1 MRSLRAWLNRLT
13 GLFSNQRREQ
23 EFASELEGHLQLH
36 IDENIRSGMT
46 PEAARRDA
54 ILKLGGLEPTRQA
67 YRERGTV
74 PFLETILHDL
84 RFALRQLVKNPGFT
98 LTAILMLTLGI
109 GASVAIFAFV
119 DSALLKPLP
128 YPKPSTLVD
137 VNESAPLFPRSN
149 LSYPDYLD
157 WKRLNQSFSSFD
169 AYTGAG
175 YLLNSTSGIEP
186 VAGERVTDGFFH
198 TLGIEPVLGR
208 DFYSG
213 EDLLSA
219 PHTVILSYATWQKR
233 FAGRK
238 DVAGQTVSLSGIPYT
253 IIGVLPDAF
262 EFAPHNNAEFWTTMH
277 ATGSCD
283 LRRSCHGLYGVAR
296 LKPGVSVQAALANT
310 SAIAEQLERQY
321 PDSNRGQG
329 AMVQPLSKYIVGDVR
344 PILLVLLGGASL
356 LLLIACVNV
365 ASLLLVRSE
374 SRKRE
379 IAVRGAL
386 GAGPAR
392 LARQFITEGLL
403 LVSIGTG
410 LGLLVAYGAMHIL
423 LNLISKDMMIHM
435 PYLRGL
441 GLNLHVLAFA
451 AAVAL
456 FAAAIFSLTPILR
469 LSFAEMREG
478 LTEGSRGSAGVL
490 WRRIGANLVV
500 LELAIAVV
508 LLVGAGLLGK
518 SFYHLLRVD
527 LAFQPDHLAT
537 LEVDLPETVYTKDAQ
552 LAAARKQILDRI
564 AAIPG
569 VTSAGISSDLPV
581 SGNGDTDWIRFVG
594 RDYNG
599 KHNEVN
605 ERDISA
611 NYFTTLKTKLIR
623 GRFFTEDDEDATKPL
638 VVIINQAFAKQYFP
652 NEDPIGK
659 RFGDTSL
666 SPKSIKQIVGIV
678 DDLRE
683 ASLDGQIWPAVYY
696 PIDQDTG
703 NSGFNLVV
711 RTAQAEQNMLPTFAS
726 TIHQVDPGIGTSNE
740 ATMLQ
745 HIDDS
750 QTAYLHRSSAW
761 LVGGFAVLALL
772 LGTIGLY
779 GVIAYSVSQRTR
791 EIGVRMA
798 LGAQRGSVYQLI
810 LKEGARLAVWGIA
823 AGIACS
829 LAATLLLRSILF
841 GVQSWD
847 IATLATVAIVLAAAS
862 LLASYIPAHRAASI
876 NPVEALRAE

>member
-1 MRSLRAWLNRLT
+1 MKSLRAWLNRLT
-13 GLFSNQRREQ
+13 GIFSNQRREQ
-23 EFASELEGHLQLH
+23 EFAAELEGHLQLH

-46 PEAARRDA
+46 PDAARRDA

-67 YRERGTV
+67 YRERGTL

-119 DSALLKPLP
+119 DAALLKPLP
-128 YPKPSTLVD
+128 YPNPSTLVD
-137 VNESAPLFPRSN
+137 VNESVPLFPRSN

-169 AYTGAG
+169 VYTGSG
-175 YLLNSTSGIEP
+175 YLLKSPSGIEP
-186 VAGERVTDGFFH
+186 VAGMRVTDGFFH
-198 TLGIEPVLGR
+198 TLGIAPLLGR
-208 DFYSG
+208 DFYAG

-219 PHTVILSYATWQKR
+219 PRTLILSYATWQKR

-238 DVAGQTVSLSGIPYT
+238 DVIGQTVSLSGIPYT
-253 IIGVLPDAF
+253 IIGVMPDSF
-262 EFAPHNNAEFWTTMH
+262 EFAPRNNAEFWTTMH

-296 LKPGVSVQAALANT
+296 LKPGFSIQAALANM
-310 SAIAEQLERQY
+310 SAIAQQLERQY
-321 PDSNRGQG
+321 PNDNRGQG

-344 PILLVLLGGASL
+344 PILLTLLGGAGL

-392 LARQFITEGLL
+392 LARQFLTEGLV
-403 LVSIGTG
+403 LVFIGTA
-410 LGLLVAYGAMHIL
+410 LGLLAAYGTMHIL
-423 LNLISKDMMIHM
+423 LSLISKDVMIHM

-441 GLNLHVLAFA
+441 GLNLHVLGFA
-451 AAVAL
+451 AVIAL
-456 FAAAIFSLTPILR
+456 FAVAIFSLTPILR

-537 LEVDLPETVYTKDAQ
+537 LEADLPETVYPKDAQ
-552 LAAARKQILDRI
+552 MAAVRKQLLDRI
-564 AAIPG
+564 AALPG
-569 VTSAGISSDLPV
+569 VVSAGMSTDLPV

-594 RDYNG
+594 RDYDG

-605 ERDISA
+605 QRDISV
-611 NYFTTLKTKLIR
+611 NYFATLKTKLIR
-623 GRFFTEDDEDATKPL
+623 GRLFTEDDDATKPM
-638 VVIINQAFAKQYFP
+638 VVIINRALAKQYFP

-659 RFGDTSL
+659 RIGDTTL

-703 NSGFNLVV
+703 VSGFNIVV
-711 RTAQAEQNMLPTFAS
+711 RTTQAEQNMLPTLVAA
-726 TIHQVDPGIGTSNE
+726 IHQVDPGIGTTGE
-740 ATMLQ
+740 ATMAQ
-745 HIDDS
+745 HINDS
-750 QTAYLHRSSAW
+750 PTAYIHRTAAW

-798 LGAQRGSVYQLI
+798 LGAQRASVYQLV

-847 IATLATVAIVLAAAS
+847 VATLATVAIVLAAAS

>member
-1 MRSLRAWLNRLT
+1 MKAFRAWLNRLT

-23 EFASELEGHLQLH
+23 EFAAELEGHLQLH
-36 IDENIRSGMT
+36 IDENIRAGMT

-54 ILKLGGLEPTRQA
+54 ILKLGGLELTRQA
-67 YRERGTV
+67 YRERGTL
-74 PFLETILHDL
+74 PFLETIVRDL
-84 RFALRQLVKNPGFT
+84 SFAHRQLVKNPGFT

-119 DSALLKPLP
+119 DAALLKPLP
-128 YPKPSTLVD
+128 YPNPGTLVD
-137 VNESAPLFPRSN
+137 VNESVPLFPRSN

-169 AYTGAG
+169 VYGGTG
-175 YLLNSTSGIEP
+175 YLLNSPSGIEP
-186 VAGERVTDGFFH
+186 VAGVRVTDGFFH
-198 TLGIEPVLGR
+198 TLGIAPLFGR
-208 DFYSG
+208 DFYAG
-213 EDLLSA
+213 EDLLGA
-219 PHTVILSYATWQKR
+219 PRTVILSYPTWQKR
-233 FAGRK
+233 FGGRK
-238 DVAGQTVSLSGIPYT
+238 EVVGQTVSLSGIPYT
-253 IIGVLPDAF
+253 IIGVMPDTF
-262 EFAPHNNAEFWTTMH
+262 VFAPRNNAEFWTTLH
-277 ATGSCD
+277 ASGACD

-296 LKPGVSVQAALANT
+296 LKDGVSLLAALANV
-310 SAIAEQLERQY
+310 SAIAQQLERQY
-321 PDSNRGQG
+321 PNENRGQG

-344 PILLVLLGGASL
+344 PILLILLGGAAL

-379 IAVRGAL
+379 IAIRGAL

-403 LVSIGTG
+403 LVFIGSA
-410 LGLLVAYGAMHIL
+410 LGLLVAYGAMRVL
-423 LNLISKDMMIHM
+423 LSLISKDMMIHM

-441 GLNLHVLAFA
+441 GLNLHVLSFA
-451 AAVAL
+451 AVIAL

-527 LAFQPDHLAT
+527 PAFQPDHLAT

-552 LAAARKQILDRI
+552 LAAVRKQILDRI

-594 RDYNG
+594 RDYDG

-605 ERDISA
+605 QRDISV

-623 GRFFTEDDEDATKPL
+623 GRLFTEDDDATKPL
-638 VVIINQAFAKQYFP
+638 VVIINQALAKQYFP

-696 PIDQDTG
+696 PVDQDTG

-711 RTAQAEQNMLPTFAS
+711 RTTQAEQNMLPTLVS
-726 TIHQVDPGIGTSNE
+726 TIHQVHPGIGTAGE
-740 ATMLQ
+740 ATMIQ

-779 GVIAYSVSQRTR
+779 GVIAYSVSQRTC

-798 LGAQRGSVYQLI
+798 LGAQRASVYQLI

-823 AGIACS
+823 SGIVCS
-829 LAATLLLRSILF
+829 LAATLLLRSMLF

-847 IATLATVAIVLAAAS
+847 VATLATVAMVLAGAA
-862 LLASYIPAHRAASI
+862 LLASYIPARRAASI

>member
-1 MRSLRAWLNRLT
+1 MKSLRAWLNRLT

-23 EFASELEGHLQLH
+23 EFAAELEGHLQLH
-36 IDENIRSGMT
+36 IDENVRSGMT

-67 YRERGTV
+67 YRERGTL

-84 RFALRQLVKNPGFT
+84 RFALRQLVKYPGFT
-98 LTAILMLTLGI
+98 LTAILMLALGI

-119 DSALLKPLP
+119 DAALLRPLP
-128 YPKPSTLVD
+128 YPNPSTLVD
-137 VNESAPLFPRSN
+137 VNESVPLFPRSN

-169 AYTGAG
+169 VYTGSG
-175 YLLNSTSGIEP
+175 YLLNSPSGIEP
-186 VAGERVTDGFFH
+186 VAGLRVTDGFFH
-198 TLGIEPVLGR
+198 TLGIAPLLGR
-208 DFYSG
+208 DFYAG

-219 PHTVILSYATWQKR
+219 PRTVILSYATWQKR

-238 DVAGQTVSLSGIPYT
+238 DVIGETVSLSGIPYT
-253 IIGVLPDAF
+253 IIGVMPDTF
-262 EFAPHNNAEFWTTMH
+262 EFAPRNNVEFWTTIH

-283 LRRSCHGLYGVAR
+283 LRRSCHGLYGFAR
-296 LKPGVSVQAALANT
+296 LKPGVTIQAALTNM
-310 SAIAEQLERQY
+310 SAIAQQLERQY

-344 PILLVLLGGASL
+344 PILLILLGGAAL

-392 LARQFITEGLL
+392 LARQFVTEGLV
-403 LVSIGTG
+403 LVSIGTA
-410 LGLLVAYGAMHIL
+410 LGLLVAYGAMRIL
-423 LNLISKDMMIHM
+423 LGLISKDLIVHM

-441 GLNLHVLAFA
+441 GLNLHVLGFA
-451 AAVAL
+451 AAIAVLAT
-456 FAAAIFSLTPILR
+456 AIFSLTPILR

-537 LEVDLPETVYTKDAQ
+537 LEVDLPETVYAKDAQ
-552 LAAARKQILDRI
+552 MTAVRRQILNRI
-564 AAIPG
+564 AALPG
-569 VTSAGISSDLPV
+569 VISAGMSTDLPV

-594 RDYNG
+594 HDYNG

-605 ERDISA
+605 QRDISA
-611 NYFTTLKTKLIR
+611 TYFTTLKTKLIR
-623 GRFFTEDDEDATKPL
+623 GRFFNEEEDSTKPQT
-638 VVIINQAFAKQYFP
+638 VIINQALAKQYFP

-659 RFGDTSL
+659 RIGDTTL
-666 SPKSIKQIVGIV
+666 SPKSIKEIVGIV

-703 NSGFNLVV
+703 VSGFNVVV
-711 RTAQAEQNMLPTFAS
+711 RTSQAEQNMLPTLVSAV
-726 TIHQVDPGIGTSNE
+726 HQLDPGIGTSNE
-740 ATMLQ
+740 ATMVQ
-745 HIDDS
+745 HINDS
-750 QTAYLHRSSAW
+750 PTAYIHRTAAW

-798 LGAQRGSVYQLI
+798 LGAQRASVYQLI

-829 LAATLLLRSILF
+829 LATTLFLRSILF

-847 IATLATVAIVLAAAS
+847 IATLATVAIVLAVAA

>member
-1 MRSLRAWLNRLT
+1 MKTVRAWLNRLS

-23 EFASELEGHLQLH
+23 EFAAELEGHMQLH

-74 PFLETILHDL
+74 PFFETLLQDL
-84 RFALRQLVKNPGFT
+84 RFAFRQLSKNPGFT

-109 GASVAIFAFV
+109 AASVAIFAFV
-119 DSALLKPLP
+119 DAALLQPLP
-128 YPKPSTLVD
+128 YTNPNTLVD
-137 VNESAPLFPRSN
+137 ITESIAIFPHAD

-169 AYTGAG
+169 VYYGAG
-175 YLLNSTSGIEP
+175 YLLNTPSGTEP
-186 VAGERVTDGFFH
+186 VTGTRVTDGFFH
-198 TLGIEPVLGR
+198 TLGVAPLLGR
-208 DFYSG
+208 DFYAG

-219 PHTVILSYATWQKR
+219 PRTVILTYATWQKR

-238 DVAGQTVSLSGIPYT
+238 DVIGQAVLLSGIPYT
-253 IIGVLPDAF
+253 IVGVMPDTFA
-262 EFAPHNNAEFWTTMH
+262 FAPRNNTEFWTTMH
-277 ATGSCD
+277 ATGGCD
-283 LRRSCHGLYGVAR
+283 LRRSCHGLVGVAR
-296 LKPGVSVQAALANT
+296 LKDGVTVAAAQANM
-310 SAIAEQLERQY
+310 SAIAQQLERQY

-329 AMVQPLSKYIVGDVR
+329 ALVQPLAKYIVGDIK
-344 PILLVLLGGASL
+344 PILLILLSGAGL

-392 LARQFITEGLL
+392 LARQFVTEGLV
-403 LVSIGTG
+403 LVFAGTA
-410 LGLLVAYGAMHIL
+410 LGLLAAYGAMHIL
-423 LNLISKDMMIHM
+423 LSLITKDQMIHM

-441 GLNLHVLAFA
+441 GLTPHVLAFA
-451 AAVAL
+451 AAIAL
-456 FAAAIFSLTPILR
+456 FATMVFSLTPILR
-469 LSFAEMREG
+469 LSFSDMREG

-490 WRRIGANLVV
+490 WRRVGANLVV

-518 SFYHLLRVD
+518 SFYHLLRVE
-527 LAFQPDHLAT
+527 LNFEPDHLAT
-537 LEVDLPETVYTKDAQ
+537 LEVAVPNNTYAKDAQ
-552 LAAARKQILDRI
+552 VVAVRKQILDRI
-564 AAIPG
+564 AALPG
-569 VTSAGISSDLPV
+569 VSSASTTSQLPV
-581 SGNGDTDWIRFVG
+581 AGNGNTDWIRFVG
-594 RDYNG
+594 RPYDG
-599 KHNEVN
+599 KHIEVN
-605 ERDISA
+605 ERDVTP
-611 NYFTTLKTKLIR
+611 NYFTTLKSRFIR
-623 GRFFTEDDEDATKPL
+623 GRLFTEDEDGTKPL
-638 VVIINQAFAKQYFP
+638 VVIINQALAKEYFP
-652 NEDPIGK
+652 NQDPIGQ
-659 RFGDTSL
+659 RFGDTEL
-666 SPKSIKQIVGIV
+666 TPKSIKEIVGIV
-678 DDLRE
+678 DDVRE
-683 ASLDGQIWPAVYY
+683 ASLDDKVLPAVYY
-696 PIDQDTG
+696 PANQNPYTD
-703 NSGFNLVV
+703 FNVIV
-711 RTAQAEQNMLPTFAS
+711 RTTQSERSLLPTLVS
-726 TIHQVDPGIGTSNE
+726 TIHQVDPGIGTIGE
-740 ATMLQ
+740 TTLLQ
-745 HIDDS
+745 QINDS
-750 QTAYLHRSSAW
+750 QTAALHRSSAW

-772 LGTIGLY
+772 LGTVGLY

-798 LGAQRGSVYQLI
+798 LGAQRASVYQLI
-810 LKEGARLAVWGIA
+810 LKEGARLALWGIA

-847 IATLATVAIVLAAAS
+847 VATLATVAIVLAAAA